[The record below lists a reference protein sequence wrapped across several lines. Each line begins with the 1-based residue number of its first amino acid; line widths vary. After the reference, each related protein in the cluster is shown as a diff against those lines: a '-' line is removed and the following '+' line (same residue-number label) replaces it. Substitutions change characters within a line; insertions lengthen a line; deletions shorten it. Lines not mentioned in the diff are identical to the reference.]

1 MKLNFTKTFLAIGT
15 SALFSSVFGQVTFTD
30 NTGLLVNG
38 SLSSG
43 VAIGIADMN
52 GDGMDDLVRLSG
64 ARSLEV
70 EYQSTGGTWTALDWG
85 SLNGPGPGSNAW
97 AFCVG
102 DYDRNGYNDIFAGGA
117 YNGLKL
123 LTANASGTDYT
134 KSLLTGPSIFV
145 QASNFADIDN
155 NGTLDIFSCHD
166 DGLSSSY
173 TNDGAGNLTYDL
185 GLINAVSTIPS
196 DNSGNYGTCWT
207 DYDNDGDLD
216 MYLSKCRLGVTN
228 PLDGRRVNMLFQ
240 NDGNGNYTDVAEA
253 AGLRP
258 LAQSWAADFSDIDN
272 DGDLDA
278 FVLNHDITSQFY
290 INNGDGTFTDITA
303 ASGVTSELASL
314 GLGIQCKFTDF
325 DNDGFTD
332 MFLTGRD
339 GVHYILW
346 NDGDLTFT
354 AGDPFSTS
362 GMQSAAVGDLN
373 HDGYVDVLAG
383 YANGFN
389 SPSTTADVM
398 YLNDGNNANN
408 FYSIQLTGTTSNIN
422 AIAAK
427 VEIYGAW
434 GQQLREV
441 RAGESYGVFH
451 SFTMHFGLGTATA
464 IDSVIIRWPSGTVNK
479 ICSPAINQFQQ
490 YTENTNP
497 TIAAAYSSSAN
508 SLNVDFTDMTTVSTP
523 TGWSW
528 DFGDGTPLSTAQNPS
543 HTFPSSGLYT
553 VCLTSTDGCF
563 TDVICQD
570 ILINACVQSI
580 PGFSFTPNG
589 IGTIDFT
596 DASIENSTITSY
608 SWDFGDGTPASSA
621 QNPTHVYASSAT
633 FSVCLTITDGCG
645 TDISCQDVSICIP
658 SVSGFSYTPNGLS
671 TIDFTNASIENST
684 ITSYSWDFGDGT
696 TSSATNITHGF
707 ISAGT
712 YTVCLT
718 ITDGCGSDVICQ
730 DVIVTCPV
738 PSAGFNT
745 SGNGFETVNFTD
757 ASTSAD
763 LNASYTWDFGDG
775 SAVDNSQSPTHIYT
789 QAGVYSVCLTVD
801 DQCGSNTTCQDV
813 TIQIVGIDESE
824 LNLFSISPNPS
835 NGLFNIEMNSSDKA
849 STVSVQNVLG
859 KEILTSEINDGKFQV
874 NIINEANGV
883 YFITINNQSNSS
895 TLRVIKK

>member
-52 GDGMDDLVRLSG
+52 GDGMDDVVRLSG
-64 ARSLEV
+64 ASSLEV
-70 EYQSTGGTWTALDWG
+70 EYQSSGGTWTNLDWG
-85 SLNGPGPGSNAW
+85 NIGGSAW

-102 DYDRNGYNDIFAGGA
+102 DYDRNGYNDIFGGGA
-117 YNGLKL
+117 YNGLNL
-123 LTANASGTDYT
+123 LTANATGTDYT
-134 KSLLTGPSIFV
+134 KTTLTGPSIFV

-166 DGLSSSY
+166 DGISSSY
-173 TNDGAGNLTYDL
+173 NNDGAGNLSYDL
-185 GLINAVSTIPS
+185 GLITTSSTIPS

-216 MYLSKCRLGVTN
+216 MYLSKCRLGVSN

-303 ASGVTSELASL
+303 ASGVATELTSL

-553 VCLTSTDGCF
+553 VCLTSTDGCL

-596 DASIENSTITSY
+596 D
-608 SWDFGDGTPASSA
+608 
-621 QNPTHVYASSAT
+621 
-633 FSVCLTITDGCG
+633 
-645 TDISCQDVSICIP
+645 
-658 SVSGFSYTPNGLS
+658 
-671 TIDFTNASIENST
+671 ASIENST

-738 PSAGFNT
+738 PSAAFNT

-849 STVSVQNVLG
+849 LTVSVQNVLG
-859 KEILTSEINDGKFQV
+859 KEILTSEMNDGKFQV
-874 NIINEANGV
+874 NLINEANGV